1 MRKYDKTLIKQ
12 CQPNIVCGT
21 KLCCEL
27 IPIVVGPR
35 IPCMGGL
42 PACIP
47 WRDVRHF
54 HPPPR
59 IPPPSPLCLLP
70 FQIPPIGQHL
80 NTMSSIQCLIWRL
93 LPYHCYFPSI
103 ALHTTLVPAVHM
115 LRQDYNRIEISNQR
129 NICNIDGVFQDFIL
143 KIVKNADVLFAAET
157 FLRVGAPPIWQSCK
171 CATTLDLRGLPLLP
185 IQHVRLQQPCT
196 RCFTPSPTLS
206 SVPHLLIAPC
216 R

>member
-1 MRKYDKTLIKQ
+1 
-12 CQPNIVCGT
+12 
-21 KLCCEL
+21 
-27 IPIVVGPR
+27 
-35 IPCMGGL
+35 MGGL

-70 FQIPPIGQHL
+70 FQNPPIGQHL

-196 RCFTPSPTLS
+196 RCFTPSPALS
-206 SVPHLLIAPC
+206 SVPHTPLDRSLQVISGQFS
-216 R
+216 